1 MTTNLTQR
9 ETVKFYN
16 PGGDKMESIDKL
28 IKPLELNNFEI
39 DSLVGFLNTLMS
51 ETKLIC
57 Y

>member
-1 MTTNLTQR
+1 VTTNLTQR